1 MSKKNILVTG
11 ATGHQGRTLIRAL
24 QESNPE
30 PDVGSASKLHVLALT
45 RTPSSPGAQSLAAA
59 HPGLV
64 TLVQGDLDS
73 PEAMRKIF
81 EDAKAEAG
89 GIWGVFCVLAFP
101 GLGANADSEEKQG
114 KIVADIALEYGVSA
128 FVFSSTERGGEYYDD
143 QTNLDTRAKVNIE
156 RHIRALGDKGLPW
169 TFLCPGFF
177 MENYEGLLGAIAAGV
192 LKHGLKP
199 TTTNHM
205 VAADDIGY
213 VAAVVFRV
221 GPLFFHSSTVLIIYY
236 KTCLRFAPAENL

>member
-11 ATGHQGRTLIRAL
+11 ATGHQGRALIRAL

-30 PDVGSASKLHVLALT
+30 PGVGSASENLHVLALT
-45 RTPSSPGAQSLAAA
+45 RTPSAPGAQSLAAA

-73 PEAMRKIF
+73 PEA
-81 EDAKAEAG
+81 
-89 GIWGVFCVLAFP
+89 GVFCVLAFP
-101 GLGANADSEEKQG
+101 GLGANADGEEKQG

-128 FVFSSTERGGEYYDD
+128 FVFSSTERGAEYYDD
-143 QTNLDTRAKVNIE
+143 QTNFDTRAKVNIE
-156 RHIRALGDKGLPW
+156 RHIRALGEKGLPW
-169 TFLCPGFF
+169 TFLRPGFF

-199 TTTNHM
+199 TTTNSM

-213 VAAVVFRV
+213 VAAAVFRNPGKYASQILIV
-221 GPLFFHSSTVLIIYY
+221 SGEGMVRRPSTRDEVFQTI
-236 KTCLRFAPAENL
+236 E